1 MQPGQSPDAI
11 DTRLVFRVY
20 SWIAIVGGYLVVDS
34 PPRMFPALLEV
45 TSLPGVPW
53 GKVALFRTAAALIV
67 AAGITAAGLGRIDDP
82 VSRRRAL
89 YWFASAHLFFGMIFL
104 IQWHAVFSVVAP
116 RPVLGWT
123 PLVIGIVLLYLAA
136 TCAHAP
142 RLSRPFRG
150 LFDNTP
156 GPVLMPGPVLVERAR
171 PGMDTLRSQYEQQ
184 IRQAARLEERAR
196 LARDLH
202 DAVKQQL
209 FSIQTSAATVQARYA
224 SDADGALAALEQIRT
239 SARDAMTEMEALIG
253 QLQAP
258 PMENAGL
265 VTSLHEQCEALEL
278 RTGATVTFEPG
289 TLPPS
294 EALHPGTQQALF
306 RAAQEALSNIARH
319 ARATHVNVRLGLIR
333 DRLELTIRDDG
344 TGFDPM
350 NTSPGMGTNNMKA
363 RICEVSGVF
372 LLHSKPR
379 QGTTVAFSVPCDT
392 STSREFLKKAF
403 VSGLVC
409 ALMIVSSIYGDAWEQ
424 PWNAIVATIAAI
436 TVARY
441 MTAWYRVRDRVELM
455 A

>member
-11 DTRLVFRVY
+11 DTRLVFRIY
-20 SWIAIVGGYLVVDS
+20 GWIAIVGGYLVVDS
-34 PPRMFPALLEV
+34 PPRIFPALFEV

-67 AAGITAAGLGRIDDP
+67 AAGISAAGLGRIDDP

-89 YWFASAHLFFGMIFL
+89 YWFASAHLFFGMVFL
-104 IQWHAVFSVVAP
+104 IQWHAVFPVVAP
-116 RPVLGWT
+116 WLVLGWT
-123 PLVIGIVLLYLAA
+123 PLIVGIVLLYLAA

-156 GPVLMPGPVLVERAR
+156 GPALMAGPVLVERAR
-171 PGMDTLRSQYEQQ
+171 LGMDALRSQYEQQ

-209 FSIQTSAATVQARYA
+209 FAIQTSAATAQARLET
-224 SDADGALAALEQIRT
+224 DGQGARAALDQVRA
-239 SARDAMTEMEALIG
+239 SARDAMTEMEAMIE
-253 QLQAP
+253 QLHAS

-265 VTSLHEQCEALEL
+265 VALLKQQCEALGL
-278 RTGATVTFEPG
+278 RTGANVAFEAG
-289 TLPPS
+289 SLPPS
-294 EALHPGTQQALF
+294 DALPPGTQQALF
-306 RAAQEALSNIARH
+306 RAAQEAISNIARH
-319 ARATHVNVRLGLIR
+319 ARATHVTVRLGLIR
-333 DRLELTIRDDG
+333 DHLELTIRDDG
-344 TGFDPM
+344 AGFDPV
-350 NTSPGMGTNNMKA
+350 NTPPGMGTNNMKA
-363 RICEVSGVF
+363 RVCEVSGAF
-372 LLHSKPR
+372 LLHSTPGR
-379 QGTTVAFSVPCDT
+379 GTTVAFSVPCDT
-392 STSREFLKKAF
+392 STSPEFLKKAF
-403 VSGLVC
+403 VSGLLC
-409 ALMIVSSIYGDAWEQ
+409 ALMIVSLVYGDDWER

-441 MTAWYRVRDRVELM
+441 IAAWYRVRDRVEIM